1 MMDKCSDYLLH
12 KNKDKNILYKNN
24 KSLWWSPELNRWMCS
39 NPDTIK
45 LILNDANYAVHD
57 YKIDAI
63 LQRFNLELQHVSR
76 LVDYFPIAKNGEAHK
91 AIRKRSAVE
100 ILKNS
105 DAALATFTTVLDSKM
120 QLLFAHQSADI
131 VKDIL
136 KPSLTA
142 CLLVLSGI
150 NNLAPHISFDSLS
163 QILDETLSLN
173 KRIQINKIIAE
184 ILNSFPENMN
194 DDDKYF
200 RVSLLALGTDSLIG
214 TITESVAYIL
224 SKNQDKSCSH
234 IAWNS
239 EIPSTGVPVI
249 ERISIRDNT
258 MDGVNI
264 LSGQRVRLYL
274 DSAGYQQSEFPS
286 YAQIY
291 FATGV
296 HTCLGMPIGR
306 KIWDIVK
313 SRFEKLEKKL
323 IINTMEYRTP
333 DNVFNIY
340 ESIKVDIYD

>member
-1 MMDKCSDYLLH
+1 MMDKSSDYLLH
-12 KNKDKNILYKNN
+12 KDKNKNILYKNN
-24 KSLWWSPELNRWMCS
+24 KSLWWSPELNRWMCT
-39 NPDTIK
+39 NPDIIR

-57 YKIDAI
+57 YKIDTI
-63 LQRFNLELQHVSR
+63 LERFNFELQHVAK
-76 LVDYFPIAKNGEAHK
+76 LVAYFPIAKNGEAHK

-105 DAALATFTTVLDSKM
+105 DAALEAFTTTLDSKM
-120 QLLFAHQSADI
+120 KLLFGNQSADI

-136 KPSLTA
+136 KPSLIA
-142 CLLVLSGI
+142 SLLVLSGI
-150 NNLAPHISFDSLS
+150 HNLAPSISFDSLS
-163 QILDETLSLN
+163 QILDETTSLN
-173 KRIQINKIIAE
+173 KRIKINKIIAE
-184 ILNSFPENMN
+184 ILNALPEDMS

-200 RVSLLALGTDSLIG
+200 RISLLALGSDSLIG

-224 SKNQDKSCSH
+224 SKNQDKLCSD
-234 IAWNS
+234 IAWDS

-249 ERISIRDNT
+249 ERMSINDNL
-258 MDGVNI
+258 MGGVNV

-274 DSAGYQQSEFPS
+274 DSAGYQQSELPS

-313 SRFEKLEKKL
+313 SRFEKVHKKL
-323 IINTMEYRTP
+323 IISNMEYRTP

-340 ESIKVDIYD
+340 ESIKVGIYD

>member
-12 KNKDKNILYKNN
+12 KEKDKNILYKNN
-24 KSLWWSPELNRWMCS
+24 KSLWWSQELNRWMCT

-63 LQRFNLELQHVSR
+63 LERFNFELQHVAK
-76 LVDYFPIAKNGEAHK
+76 LVAYFPIAKNGEAHK
-91 AIRKRSAVE
+91 TIRKRAALE

-105 DAALATFTTVLDSKM
+105 DDALKAFTSTLDSKM
-120 QLLFAHQSADI
+120 KLLASNQSADL

-136 KPSLTA
+136 KPSLIA
-142 CLLVLSGI
+142 SLLVLSGI
-150 NNLAPHISFDSLS
+150 NNLAPSISFDSLS
-163 QILDETLSLN
+163 QILDETMSLN
-173 KRIQINKIIAE
+173 KRIKINKIISE
-184 ILNSFPENMN
+184 ILSALPENMSE
-194 DDDKYF
+194 DDKYF
-200 RVSLLALGTDSLIG
+200 RISLLALGSDSLIG

-224 SKNQDKSCSH
+224 SKNQDKLCSD
-234 IAWNS
+234 IVWDA

-249 ERISIRDNT
+249 ERMSINDNL
-258 MDGVNI
+258 MDGVHV

-274 DSAGYQQSEFPS
+274 DSAGYQQSEAPS
-286 YAQIY
+286 YAQLY

-313 SRFEKLEKKL
+313 SRFEKVAKKL
-323 IINTMEYRTP
+323 IIQAAEYRSP

>member
-1 MMDKCSDYLLH
+1 MDKCSDYSLH
-12 KNKDKNILYKNN
+12 KKKDKNILYKNN
-24 KSLWWSPELNRWMCS
+24 NSLWWSQELNRWMCT
-39 NPDTIK
+39 NPDIIK

-57 YKIDAI
+57 YKIDGI
-63 LQRFNLELQHVSR
+63 LERFNFELQHVSK
-76 LVDYFPIAKNGEAHK
+76 LVAYFPIAKNGEAHK
-91 AIRKRSAVE
+91 AIRKRSALA

-105 DAALATFTTVLDSKM
+105 DAALEAFTTALDNNMK
-120 QLLFAHQSADI
+120 LLSANQSADV

-136 KPSLTA
+136 KPSLIKS
-142 CLLVLSGI
+142 LLVLSGI
-150 NNLAPHISFDSLS
+150 NDLASGISFDSLS
-163 QILDETLSLN
+163 QILDETMSLN
-173 KRIQINKIIAE
+173 KRIKINKIIAE
-184 ILNSFPENMN
+184 ILNALPEDMSE
-194 DDDKYF
+194 DDKYF
-200 RVSLLALGTDSLIG
+200 RISLLALGSDSLIG

-224 SKNQDKSCSH
+224 SKNHDKLCSD
-234 IAWNS
+234 IVWDA

-249 ERISIRDNT
+249 ERMSINDNL
-258 MDGVNI
+258 MGGVNV

-313 SRFEKLEKKL
+313 SRFEKLHKKL

>member
-1 MMDKCSDYLLH
+1 MDKSSDYLLH
-12 KNKDKNILYKNN
+12 KDKNKNILYKNN
-24 KSLWWSPELNRWMCS
+24 KSLWWSPELNRWMCT
-39 NPDTIK
+39 NPDIIR

-57 YKIDAI
+57 YKIDTI
-63 LQRFNLELQHVSR
+63 LERFNFELQHVAK
-76 LVDYFPIAKNGEAHK
+76 LVAYFPIAKNGEAHK

-105 DAALATFTTVLDSKM
+105 DAALEAFTTKLDSKM
-120 QLLFAHQSADI
+120 KLLSGNQSADI

-136 KPSLTA
+136 KPSLIA
-142 CLLVLSGI
+142 SLLVLSGI
-150 NNLAPHISFDSLS
+150 HNLAPSISFDSLS
-163 QILDETLSLN
+163 QILDETTSLN
-173 KRIQINKIIAE
+173 KRIKINKIIAE
-184 ILNSFPENMN
+184 ILSALPVDMS

-200 RVSLLALGTDSLIG
+200 RISLLALGSDSLIG

-224 SKNQDKSCSH
+224 SKNQDKLCSD
-234 IAWNS
+234 IAWDS

-249 ERISIRDNT
+249 ERMSINDNL
-258 MDGVNI
+258 MGGVNV

-274 DSAGYQQSEFPS
+274 DSAGYQQSELPS

-313 SRFEKLEKKL
+313 SRFEKVHKKL
-323 IINTMEYRTP
+323 IISNMEYRTP

-340 ESIKVDIYD
+340 ESIKVGIYD